1 MLATEKPN
9 SALGFIKAA
18 AKRPKMGL
26 VSPSWGPRTLVFSA
40 LAVLLVGLAQA
51 DVEYKHHNNT
61 EMAEI
66 LQQVHNR

>member
-1 MLATEKPN
+1 MLASDDPN
-9 SALGFIKAA
+9 SAVGLKVAT
-18 AKRPKMGL
+18 KRPKMGL
-26 VSPSWGPRTLVFSA
+26 VSPSWGPKAVLFSA
-40 LAVLLVGLAQA
+40 MACLLLGIVQA

>member
-1 MLATEKPN
+1 MLASDDPN
-9 SALGFIKAA
+9 SAVGLKVAT
-18 AKRPKMGL
+18 KRPKMGL
-26 VSPSWGPRTLVFSA
+26 FSPSWGPKAVLFSA
-40 LAVLLVGLAQA
+40 MACLLLGIVQA